1 MTGSGSP
8 ISTLVRR
15 LRQWQETTLKE
26 FLQQYPE
33 RRDKFA
39 NSSDIPVRRLYTEA
53 DVEGRGY
60 LETLGFP
67 GEFPYTR
74 GIYPTMYRAKLW
86 TMRQF
91 SGYGTAE
98 ETNQRFR
105 YLLGHGETGLS
116 IAFDNPT
123 LMGYDTDDPLAGG
136 EFGFGGVGIDTL
148 KDTEIL
154 FDGIPIGR
162 ITTSMTINGPAPII
176 WAMYV
181 ATAEKQGVSQAQLD
195 GTTQNDILKEYIAQ
209 NEFIFPPEPSVKLVV
224 DTIEYAA
231 KRMPKWHPVSISGYH
246 IREAGSTAVQE
257 LAFTLANGL
266 TYVKE
271 AIERG
276 LDIDEF
282 APQLSFFFNSHNDFF
297 EEISKFRA
305 ARRIWAREITERYHP
320 KNPQSLYL
328 RFHTQ
333 TAGVT
338 LTAQQPETNV
348 VRVALQALAAVM
360 GGTQSLHTNSLD
372 EALGLPTEK
381 AVRIALRTQQIIAH
395 ESGVASTVDPLG
407 GSYYLEWLTDEMEE
421 RVYRY
426 FDRIDSMGGVVAGIR
441 KGFFLKEIAEASYRY
456 QRELRLKE
464 RIVVG
469 VNEYLVDEKP
479 EVELFEL
486 DPEGT
491 ARQLKR
497 LRQVKSD
504 RNTPAVQRK
513 LKALRTAAK
522 KEENLMPHIV
532 DAVRAYATLGEVVG
546 VLREVYGSYEEL
558 AIL

>member
-1 MTGSGSP
+1 
-8 ISTLVRR
+8 LEQR
-15 LRQWQETTLKE
+15 LKQWEETSLRDS
-26 FLQQYPE
+26 LQHYPE
-33 RRDKFA
+33 RKDLFL

-53 DVEGRGY
+53 DVEGKEY
-60 LETLGFP
+60 LDTLGFP

-74 GIYPTMYRAKLW
+74 GIYPTMYRARLW

-98 ETNQRFR
+98 ETNRRFR
-105 YLLGHGETGLS
+105 YLLEHGETGLS

-154 FDGIPIGR
+154 FDGIPMGR

-181 ATAEKQGVSQAQLD
+181 ATAEKRGVPEAQLD
-195 GTTQNDILKEYIAQ
+195 GTTQNDILKEYVAQ
-209 NEFIFPPEPSVKLVV
+209 NEFIYPPEPSVKLVV

-266 TYVKE
+266 TYVDE

-297 EEISKFRA
+297 EEVAKFRA
-305 ARRIWAREITERYHP
+305 ARRIWAREIRERYHP

-328 RFHTQ
+328 RFHSQ

-348 VRVALQALAAVM
+348 VRVALQALAAVL

-407 GSYYLEWLTDEMEE
+407 GSYYVEWLTNEMEE
-421 RVYRY
+421 GVYRY
-426 FDRIDSMGGVVAGIR
+426 FDRIESIGGVVAGIR
-441 KGFFLKEIAEASYRY
+441 KGFFLKEIAEASYRF
-456 QRELRLKE
+456 QRELGRKD
-464 RIVVG
+464 RIIVG

-479 EVELFEL
+479 EVDVFEA
-486 DPEGT
+486 DPEGVAT
-491 ARQLKR
+491 QLER
-497 LRQVKSD
+497 LRKVKSE
-504 RNTPAVQRK
+504 RNTPGVHRK
-513 LKALRTAAK
+513 LEALRAAARE
-522 KEENLMPHIV
+522 EENLMPYIV
-532 DAVRAYATLGEVVG
+532 NAVRAYATLGEVVG
-546 VLREVYGSYEEL
+546 ALREVYGSYEEL
-558 AIL
+558 VVL